1 MLMGKLEEFKEE
13 RAVLYK
19 RVSELDKSIKTLE
32 NAKWVFE
39 EGEDIW
45 SVDQFGNIQCGR
57 WGGQAWSDV
66 AFTQGHIFKT
76 EKGARLEVQRRN
88 LLQRFKMFR
97 DKCNDGWE
105 PVSGKRCKTSKFF
118 IGYGWNSID
127 EQYKLKSLELGSSN
141 LFHQFGYFKNR
152 EDCDKAIELFGDE
165 IKALF
170 VDCEV

>member
-1 MLMGKLEEFKEE
+1 MGKLEEFKEQRVE
-13 RAVLYK
+13 LHK
-19 RVSELDKSIKTLE
+19 RMVELDNSIKTLT
-32 NAKWVFE
+32 NAKLLFE

-45 SVDQFGNIQCGR
+45 FVDQFGNIQWGR
-57 WGGQAWSDV
+57 WGKQAWSDV

-76 EKGARLEVQRRN
+76 DKGARLEAQRRN

-105 PVSGKRCKTSKFF
+105 PDWKNENSCK
-118 IGYGWNSID
+118 YC
-127 EQYKLKSLELGSSN
+127 L
-141 LFHQFGYFKNR
+141 LFEGNEFSVVRFYLDNMFNHFGYFQNERDAKQ
-152 EDCDKAIELFGDE
+152 AIEIFGEE

>member
-1 MLMGKLEEFKEE
+1 MGKLEEFKEQRVE
-13 RAVLYK
+13 LHK
-19 RVSELDKSIKTLE
+19 RMVELDNSIKTLT
-32 NAKWVFE
+32 NAKLLFE

-45 SVDQFGNIQCGR
+45 FVDQFGNIQWGR
-57 WGGQAWSDV
+57 WGNQAWSDV

-76 EKGARLEVQRRN
+76 DKGARLEAQRRN

-105 PVSGKRCKTSKFF
+105 PDWKNENSCK
-118 IGYGWNSID
+118 YC
-127 EQYKLKSLELGSSN
+127 L
-141 LFHQFGYFKNR
+141 LFEGNEFSVVRFYLDNMFNHFGYFKNKN
-152 EDCDKAIELFGDE
+152 DALKAIELYGDK